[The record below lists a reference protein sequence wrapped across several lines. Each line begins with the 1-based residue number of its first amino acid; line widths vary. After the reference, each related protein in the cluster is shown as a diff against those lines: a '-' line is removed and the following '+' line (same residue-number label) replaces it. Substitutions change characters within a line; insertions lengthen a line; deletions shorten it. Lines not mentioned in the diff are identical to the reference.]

1 MSEFFKDVTTA
12 EFDAEVLETSGTVPV
27 VVDFWAP
34 WCAPCKVL
42 KPILEK
48 LAAEYG
54 GRFVL
59 AKVNTDENPEIA
71 AKFGVRGIPSVKG
84 FRSGEVVAEFT
95 GALPESAVRAFL
107 DELIPSA
114 GEKLRLEAKS
124 ATGSGDFETAESK
137 LQEALKVEPGSR
149 AARFDLAEL
158 LVARQAYAE
167 AELVLQPVP
176 EIDYDER
183 ARQCAIRIKRW
194 KSAAELP
201 AIGNLKA
208 AMEKNPA
215 DLDLRIKLSE
225 RHVAEGDMEAGLE
238 QLMAVV
244 RADRGPWR
252 EKARKAMVEI
262 FSIAAEQTELVSR
275 YRRMLASELH

>member
-1 MSEFFKDVTTA
+1 MSEFFKDVTAA

-48 LAAEYG
+48 LAAEYR

-59 AKVNTDENPEIA
+59 AEVNTDENPQIA

-84 FRSGEVVAEFT
+84 FLNGEVVTEFT

-107 DELIPSA
+107 DELIPTA
-114 GEKLRLEAKS
+114 GEKLRLEAKA

-137 LQEALKVEPGSR
+137 LQEALKVEPGNR
-149 AARFDLAEL
+149 AARVDLAEL
-158 LVARQAYAE
+158 LVARQACAE
-167 AELVLQPVP
+167 AELVLQPVS
-176 EIDYDER
+176 EVDYDDR
-183 ARQCAIRIKRW
+183 ARQCAIRIRRW
-194 KSAAELP
+194 KNAVELP
-201 AIGNLKA
+201 ALGSLKA
-208 AMEKNPA
+208 AIEKNPA
-215 DLDLRIKLSE
+215 DFDSRLKLSE
-225 RHVAEGDMEAGLE
+225 RHVAEGDIEAGLE

-252 EKARKAMVEI
+252 ERARKAMVEI
-262 FSIAAEQTELVSR
+262 FSIAAEQAELVSR
-275 YRRMLASELH
+275 YRRLLASELH